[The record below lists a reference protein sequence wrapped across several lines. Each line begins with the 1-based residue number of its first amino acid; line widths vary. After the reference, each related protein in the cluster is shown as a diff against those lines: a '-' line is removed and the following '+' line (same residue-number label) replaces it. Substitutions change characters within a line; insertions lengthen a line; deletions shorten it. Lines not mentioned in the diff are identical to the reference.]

1 MMKQIAYA
9 VMHQLLHHPD
19 TGQHGPTL
27 QSWTDSAR
35 KGVRM
40 TQLDGQVLI
49 EVPKT
54 KDPKQVVKFLVD
66 NSNFAYRVEAE

>member
-1 MMKQIAYA
+1 MKLLSYA

-27 QSWTDSAR
+27 QSWTDTAR
-35 KGVRM
+35 KAVKM
-40 TQLDGQVLI
+40 TQLDGEVLVEI
-49 EVPKT
+49 PKT
-54 KDPKQVVKFLVD
+54 KNSKSTVKFLVD